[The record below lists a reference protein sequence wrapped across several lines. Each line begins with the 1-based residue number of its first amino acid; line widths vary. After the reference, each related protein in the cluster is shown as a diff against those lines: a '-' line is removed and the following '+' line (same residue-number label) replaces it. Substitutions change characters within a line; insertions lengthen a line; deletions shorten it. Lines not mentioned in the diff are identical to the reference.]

1 MVSVISNLW
10 NNIFNNNFKDIQKN
24 FHREH
29 LLSMDSI
36 NRIDYKHLKIYSIDP
51 ENCTDADDAFSI
63 FVDNNIHLMIH
74 IADPTAYFKP
84 SDDLFKDIITNGT
97 TIYLSNRE
105 PDHMFP
111 DNILDACSLI
121 NGIKNVLIVH
131 TEMNHNFEIIKSNVE
146 YGIINCDN
154 GYRYSYNNVVIDDT
168 IQLGLEIAKSFRNKR
183 NCFSDNLSLTIPSII
198 ENMVMLKPDTDEI
211 KIMKNMIAEFAIHA
225 NTIFAN
231 ELDIN
236 NLFLRKLETFN
247 KNYDN
252 IHDLIK
258 DGISAKYTT
267 ENKQHN
273 LIGTNNI
280 YTHSTS
286 PLRRAS
292 DCIVHFLL
300 KAKHLNI
307 EPPFNQ
313 TQLELYAEHLN
324 KKTKE
329 NKNIQFKDIKL
340 RTFQWIAEE
349 LEYRLNCIKMKVKII
364 DIREPYINLMIIK
377 LDDMDVNIP
386 YTIRK
391 KPNTNNIN
399 ININN
404 IFNINITKIKPYKKF
419 DEGTLPEL
427 DNIINPKP

>member
-1 MVSVISNLW
+1 MKQDTEQVRN
-10 NNIFNNNFKDIQKN
+10 
-24 FHREH
+24 
-29 LLSMDSI
+29 M
-36 NRIDYKHLKIYSIDP
+36 KI
-51 ENCTDADDAFSI
+51 
-63 FVDNNIHLMIH
+63 
-74 IADPTAYFKP
+74 
-84 SDDLFKDIITNGT
+84 
-97 TIYLSNRE
+97 
-105 PDHMFP
+105 
-111 DNILDACSLI
+111 
-121 NGIKNVLIVH
+121 
-131 TEMNHNFEIIKSNVE
+131 
-146 YGIINCDN
+146 
-154 GYRYSYNNVVIDDT
+154 
-168 IQLGLEIAKSFRNKR
+168 
-183 NCFSDNLSLTIPSII
+183 
-198 ENMVMLKPDTDEI
+198 
-211 KIMKNMIAEFAIHA
+211 MIAEFAIHA

-329 NKNIQFKDIKL
+329 SKNIQFKDIKL

-349 LEYRLNCIKMKVKII
+349 LECRLNCIKMKVKII

-377 LDDMDVNIP
+377 LDDVDVNIP

-391 KPNTNNIN
+391 KPNTNN